1 MPSGTLINFF
11 TDAAALS
18 DLFDSTDET
27 DDDDENELWSSLNNL
42 CTYSSIMLFSQSTPV
57 YILR

>member
-1 MPSGTLINFF
+1 LINFF